1 MIDID
6 IPDLGDHPS
15 APSVS
20 LATFERWVIE
30 AFIPQA
36 IERGELTQESA
47 ITSFEQ
53 NEGRMEEFRYDGLNG
68 ASIPFCSAA
77 PAPSLAHHPC

>member
-6 IPDLGDHPS
+6 IPDLRDHPP

-30 AFIPQA
+30 VFIPQA

-47 ITSFEQ
+47 IASFEQ
-53 NEGRMEEFRYDGLNG
+53 NEGRMEEFRYDG
-68 ASIPFCSAA
+68 
-77 PAPSLAHHPC
+77 